1 MNLPASLTAN
11 PAAQQSLAEPV
22 DPHQHALVRL
32 FHLGHGVRFQTQ
44 LFSDKSFNEH
54 LGLVLS
60 YSLVGN
66 TKINRY
72 RGAVQSPAE
81 LQLQPFKALETPL
94 HFSETNPKKGF
105 PGGPLLLLTYGL
117 QS

>member
-1 MNLPASLTAN
+1 MNVPASLPAN
-11 PAAQQSLAEPV
+11 PAAQQSPAEPV

-72 RGAVQSPAE
+72 RGAVQIPAG
-81 LQLQPFKALETPL
+81 LQLRAFKQLQLSL
-94 HFSETNPKKGF
+94 HFSERNSKSNGN
-105 PGGPLLLLTYGL
+105 L
-117 QS
+117 